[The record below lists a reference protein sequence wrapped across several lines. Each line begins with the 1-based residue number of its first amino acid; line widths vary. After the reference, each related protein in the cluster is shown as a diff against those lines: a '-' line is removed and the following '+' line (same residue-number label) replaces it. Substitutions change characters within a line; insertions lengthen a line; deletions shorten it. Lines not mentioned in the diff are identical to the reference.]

1 MPSPSPSST
10 EKSDMSSSQLSSG
23 SKEDHLTSTFQ
34 SYKDLSGKR
43 ILTETKD
50 FLSQGIHY
58 AANEDVASKGEF
70 IYNKEIKGDI
80 FIPKDNECKLS
91 EIVLSGIFEIDAR
104 NFFLTSDG
112 KWNVNN
118 SLNTHFY
125 QVKPSCHLL
134 PVERDRD
141 FNFSRE
147 DFPTIVTNLRQIEKL
162 KNPHNTQGTY
172 SCIVEEHGH
181 PIAIKLSHHLFVVRQ
196 LIFKHSPY

>member
-1 MPSPSPSST
+1 
-10 EKSDMSSSQLSSG
+10 MSSSQPSSG

-34 SYKDLSGKR
+34 SYKDYLAR
-43 ILTETKD
+43 E
-50 FLSQGIHY
+50 FLPKPKTSFLKASTTQQMKTSLV
-58 AANEDVASKGEF
+58 NENSF
-70 IYNKEIKGDI
+70 TIKEIKGDI

-112 KWNVNN
+112 KWNANN

-134 PVERDRD
+134 PVERDKD
-141 FNFSRE
+141 FKFSKE
-147 DFPTIVTNLRQIEKL
+147 DFPTIITNLRQIEKL
-162 KNPHNTQGTY
+162 KNPHNTQSTY

-181 PIAIKLSHHLFVVRQ
+181 PIAIKLSHHLFVVRY
-196 LIFKHSPY
+196 LTFTHSPYIHSYFKGKKK